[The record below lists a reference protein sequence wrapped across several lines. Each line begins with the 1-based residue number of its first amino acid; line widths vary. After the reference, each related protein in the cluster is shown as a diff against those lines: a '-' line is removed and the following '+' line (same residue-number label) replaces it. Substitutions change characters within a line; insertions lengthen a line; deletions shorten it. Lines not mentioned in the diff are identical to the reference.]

1 MTKFQKKPVTVEAF
15 QWGVDI
21 KPKWAAEAFVEG
33 TLIEVDTGID
43 LELHIETLE
52 GEMTAEQGDFVI
64 QGVHGEIYSCKPDI
78 FKETYVKV
86 DDTDRI
92 SPDDIGNDI
101 QESLHGGDN
110 KMEKLNEI
118 QGYTARWYGE
128 DGDLTIGGIDEND
141 MTQEE
146 LNSKKQSVTIY
157 TKKQVMELLAKG
169 DK

>member
-1 MTKFQKKPVTVEAF
+1 MKYQKKQVTVEAF

-33 TLIEVDTGID
+33 TLIELDTGID

-78 FKETYVKV
+78 FEETYIKV

-92 SPDDIGNDI
+92 SPDDTHKD
-101 QESLHGGDN
+101 LH
-110 KMEKLNEI
+110 
-118 QGYTARWYGE
+118 
-128 DGDLTIGGIDEND
+128 
-141 MTQEE
+141 
-146 LNSKKQSVTIY
+146 
-157 TKKQVMELLAKG
+157 
-169 DK
+169 

>member
-1 MTKFQKKPVTVEAF
+1 MKYQKRPVQVEAF

-78 FKETYVKV
+78 FEETYVKV
-86 DDTDRI
+86 GDTNRI
-92 SPDDIGNDI
+92 STDDIGNDI
-101 QESLHGGDN
+101 HEFLHGGD
-110 KMEKLNEI
+110 K
-118 QGYTARWYGE
+118 
-128 DGDLTIGGIDEND
+128 
-141 MTQEE
+141 
-146 LNSKKQSVTIY
+146 
-157 TKKQVMELLAKG
+157 
-169 DK
+169 